1 MSTKSWKLSRRTML
15 RGVGTA
21 MALPMLDAMQATSAA
36 AAAGKPPVR
45 AAWIFVPNGAHMPAW
60 KPTKTGKGYDLPPIL
75 QPLKAFKNDLNVL
88 SELTHRKAFANGDGA
103 GDHARSAGTFLTG
116 LQCKKTSGKDIRS
129 GISVDQVAAKAIGDQ
144 TMLGSLELGIDGSR
158 MAGNC
163 DSGYSCAYSSN
174 ISWRTESTPNAKET
188 NPHAVFQ
195 RMFADRK
202 QPIKKV
208 AVGKAVSYRQ
218 SVLDLVQEDA
228 RGLRGNLGTTDQR
241 KLDEYL
247 DSVRELE
254 KRIEMAGRKAS
265 QGQQTDPD
273 AKLAVKNWAER
284 FATLQKSGKVNKH
297 GKPGDFA
304 EHVRLMSDLMVLAFR
319 TDTTRLATFMY
330 ANAGSGRKYNSIG
343 IREGHH
349 NLSHHEKKPEK
360 QEKIQKINTFHM
372 ELYAYLLSRLKEVEE
387 GDRTL
392 LDNCMIL
399 YGSGCGDGNRHNH
412 NDLPILLAGR
422 GGNTIKTGYHVKYKP
437 DTPLSGLFV
446 SMLHRLGVK
455 VDAFGDA
462 KGPVALA

>member
-1 MSTKSWKLSRRTML
+1 
-15 RGVGTA
+15 
-21 MALPMLDAMQATSAA
+21 
-36 AAAGKPPVR
+36 
-45 AAWIFVPNGAHMPAW
+45 
-60 KPTKTGKGYDLPPIL
+60 
-75 QPLKAFKNDLNVL
+75 
-88 SELTHRKAFANGDGA
+88 
-103 GDHARSAGTFLTG
+103 
-116 LQCKKTSGKDIRS
+116 
-129 GISVDQVAAKAIGDQ
+129 
-144 TMLGSLELGIDGSR
+144 
-158 MAGNC
+158 
-163 DSGYSCAYSSN
+163 
-174 ISWRTESTPNAKET
+174 
-188 NPHAVFQ
+188 
-195 RMFADRK
+195 
-202 QPIKKV
+202 
-208 AVGKAVSYRQ
+208 
-218 SVLDLVQEDA
+218 
-228 RGLRGNLGTTDQR
+228 
-241 KLDEYL
+241 
-247 DSVRELE
+247 
-254 KRIEMAGRKAS
+254 
-265 QGQQTDPD
+265 
-273 AKLAVKNWAER
+273 
-284 FATLQKSGKVNKH
+284 
-297 GKPGDFA
+297 
-304 EHVRLMSDLMVLAFR
+304 
-319 TDTTRLATFMY
+319 MY